1 MKKIAILLI
10 VFTFVSCKTI
20 EISEKWAFKESKYEF
35 NRFNNYISN
44 SDYDTAKKENLS
56 KILTNIIQTDTE
68 EIISESDF
76 NLKRSFFKTNDTI
89 QLEYFE
95 FIPKNYTKT
104 GLFFLGNGSSILK
117 VCEKLEELSI
127 KTNTK
132 IYVLNYRGYGKSDG
146 TPSFKTQFTD
156 NTNFL
161 NFIIKRDNMKPKLA
175 IGYSLGSISATYL
188 AVENNLEELYL
199 LAPLSNA
206 KETVDFLRKQKTS
219 GIMSVFRPFIKVTTE
234 AHLLKIS
241 NTEKI
246 ENYNG
251 KLVVAHA
258 KDDSVLPYEMGKE
271 LYEISHS
278 NHKKLITIEKGGH
291 AAPVYSD
298 NWNTIINMVNN
309 F

>member
-1 MKKIAILLI
+1 MKKIIFLFIA
-10 VFTFVSCKTI
+10 FAFVSCKTI
-20 EISEKWAFKESKYEF
+20 EVTEKWAFKESKYEF
-35 NRFNNYISN
+35 NRFNNYINN
-44 SDYDTAKKENLS
+44 SDYNTARKESLS
-56 KILTNIIQTDTE
+56 KILTNITQTDTT
-68 EIISESDF
+68 EIINESAF
-76 NLKRSFFKTNDTI
+76 NLKRSFFKPNDSI
-89 QLEYFE
+89 RLEYFE

-127 KTNTK
+127 KTATK

-161 NFIIKRDNMKPKLA
+161 NFVTKKDDMKPKLA

-188 AVENNLEELYL
+188 AVDNNLKELYL

-206 KETVDFLRKQKTS
+206 KEAVSFLKKQKTT
-219 GIMSVFRPFIKVTTE
+219 GIKSVFRPFIKITTE

-251 KLVVAHA
+251 KLVIAHA
-258 KDDSVLPYEMGKE
+258 KDDDVLPYEMSKS
-271 LYEISHS
+271 LYEANHS
-278 NHKKLITIEKGGH
+278 TDKKLITLEKGGH

-298 NWNTIINMVNN
+298 NWNTIIDIIK
-309 F
+309 